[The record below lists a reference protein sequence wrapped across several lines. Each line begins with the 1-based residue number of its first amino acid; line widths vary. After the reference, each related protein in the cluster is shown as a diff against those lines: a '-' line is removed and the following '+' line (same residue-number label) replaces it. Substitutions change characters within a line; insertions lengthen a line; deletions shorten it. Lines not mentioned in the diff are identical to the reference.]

1 MNKWIEEIIE
11 AGEGYH
17 IEFKE
22 SLDKSFIEEVCAF
35 ANSSGG
41 KVILGVSDKGII
53 KGINTDNNFRSR
65 VQDSLRQLQP
75 YLNVGIE
82 IKNNLIIVDV
92 PDGNDKPYA
101 CSRGFFIRNGANSQK
116 LTRNEI
122 IEFFQKEGRVRFDE
136 LKNEK
141 AVFENDFDEKA
152 FENFLN
158 LAGITHSID
167 RMSLLRNLDCIT
179 DEGKFTNA
187 GVLFFAR
194 DIDFLL
200 NHAIVVCV
208 LYKGTEKVNILDKK
222 DFKGNIVENI
232 NNAILFVKRHT
243 NVQFKIEKLQR
254 EEIPDI
260 PDVALREA
268 IINAVCHRDYFD
280 KSANV
285 LIEVFDDRVEISNPG
300 GLPSGLKPSEFGRK
314 SVARNPLIASLLNR
328 INYIEKVGTG
338 INRIK
343 QAVAENE
350 NSSVEFSFDSV
361 FSVIFRRVP
370 EITSEGKVV
379 EETEITVDRTR
390 GKTRGKI
397 LEAIKQDPT
406 ITREELSRV
415 ADLSIRGVEWN
426 LTRLKKE
433 GKIKRVGSA
442 KGGHWEVIDESKNE
456 NIEKTPES

>member
-1 MNKWIEEIIE
+1 MNSWIEEIIE

-65 VQDSLRQLQP
+65 IQDSLRQLQP
-75 YLNVGIE
+75 NLNVGIE
-82 IKNNLIIVDV
+82 IKDNLIIVDV
-92 PDGNDKPYA
+92 LDGNDKPYA

-122 IEFFQKEGRVRFDE
+122 IEFFQKEGRVHFDE
-136 LKNEK
+136 LKNDK
-141 AVFENDFDEKA
+141 AVFESDFDEKA
-152 FENFLN
+152 FETFLN

-167 RMSLLRNLDCIT
+167 RMTLLKNLDCIT
-179 DEGKFTNA
+179 EDGKFTNA

-243 NVQFKIEKLQR
+243 NVQYKIEKLQR

-280 KSANV
+280 KSGNV

-300 GLPSGLKPSEFGRK
+300 GLPSGLKPSDFGRK

-328 INYIEKVGTG
+328 INYIEKVGD
-338 INRIK
+338 RK
-343 QAVAENE
+343 
-350 NSSVEFSFDSV
+350 SVV
-361 FSVIFRRVP
+361 
-370 EITSEGKVV
+370 
-379 EETEITVDRTR
+379 
-390 GKTRGKI
+390 
-397 LEAIKQDPT
+397 
-406 ITREELSRV
+406 
-415 ADLSIRGVEWN
+415 
-426 LTRLKKE
+426 
-433 GKIKRVGSA
+433 
-442 KGGHWEVIDESKNE
+442 
-456 NIEKTPES
+456 

>member
-41 KVILGVSDKGII
+41 KVILGVSDKGSI
-53 KGINTDNNFRSR
+53 KGINTDNSFRSR

-75 YLNVGIE
+75 YLDVGIE
-82 IKNNLIIVDV
+82 VKDNLIVVDV

-136 LKNEK
+136 LKNDK
-141 AVFENDFDEKA
+141 AVFKNDFDERA
-152 FENFLN
+152 FENFLD

-167 RMSLLRNLDCIT
+167 KMSLLRNLDCIT
-179 DEGKFTNA
+179 DDGKFTNA

-343 QAVAENE
+343 QAVAESDK
-350 NSSVEFSFDSV
+350 SSVEFSFNSG

>member
-1 MNKWIEEIIE
+1 MDSWIKEIIE

-22 SLDKSFIEEVCAF
+22 SFDKSFVEEVCAF

-41 KVILGVSDKGII
+41 KVILGISDKGII
-53 KGINTDNNFRSR
+53 KGINTDNSVRSR
-65 VQDSLRQLQP
+65 IQDSLRQLQP
-75 YLNVGIE
+75 SLNVGID
-82 IKNNLIIVDV
+82 IKDNLIIIDV
-92 PDGNDKPYA
+92 PDGHDKPYA

-122 IEFFQKEGRVRFDE
+122 IEYFQKEGRIRFDE
-136 LKNEK
+136 LKNDK
-141 AVFENDFDEKA
+141 AVFENDFDERA
-152 FENFLN
+152 FKDFLN

-179 DEGKFTNA
+179 DDGKFTNA

-243 NVQFKIEKLQR
+243 NVQYKIEKLQR

-260 PDVALREA
+260 PDIALREA

-300 GLPSGLKPSEFGRK
+300 GLPSGLKPSDFGRK
-314 SVARNPLIASLLNR
+314 SVARNPLIASLLSR

-350 NSSVEFSFDSV
+350 RSSVEFSFDGV
-361 FSVIFRRVP
+361 FSVVFRKLS
-370 EITSEGKVV
+370 EIPAEREAVEGS
-379 EETEITVDRTR
+379 EITVRETV
-390 GKTRGKI
+390 GKI
-397 LEAIKQDPT
+397 LEAIRDNPT
-406 ITREELSRV
+406 ITREELSQV
-415 ADLSIRGVEWN
+415 TDLSIRGVEWN
-426 LTRLKKE
+426 LARLKKE
-433 GKIKRVGSA
+433 GKIKRIGPDR
-442 KGGHWEVIDESKNE
+442 GGHWEIIDDSKNE
-456 NIEKTPES
+456 NIDEASEL

>member
-1 MNKWIEEIIE
+1 MNSWIEEIIE

-22 SLDKSFIEEVCAF
+22 SFDKSFIEEVCAF

-41 KVILGVSDKGII
+41 KIILGISDKGII
-53 KGINTDNNFRSR
+53 KGINTDNSFRSR
-65 VQDSLRQLQP
+65 IQDSLRQLQP
-75 YLNVGIE
+75 SLNIGIE
-82 IKNNLIIVDV
+82 IKNNLIVIDV
-92 PDGNDKPYA
+92 PDGHDKPYA

-122 IEFFQKEGRVRFDE
+122 IEYFRKESRIRFDE
-136 LKNEK
+136 LKNDK
-141 AVFENDFDEKA
+141 AIFENDFDERA
-152 FENFLN
+152 FKDFLN

-179 DEGKFTNA
+179 DDGKFTNA

-243 NVQFKIEKLQR
+243 NVQYKIEKLQR

-260 PDVALREA
+260 PDIALREA

-285 LIEVFDDRVEISNPG
+285 LIEVFDDRVEISDPG
-300 GLPSGLKPSEFGRK
+300 GLPSGLKPSDFGRK

-343 QAVAENE
+343 QTVTENE
-350 NSSVEFSFDSV
+350 RSSVEFSFDGG
-361 FSVIFRRVP
+361 FSVVFRRLETTP
-370 EITSEGKVV
+370 EMELGEGSEKSS
-379 EETEITVDRTR
+379 EKSSE
-390 GKTRGKI
+390 KI
-397 LEAIKQDPT
+397 LKLISDNKYISAQELAELLGISSRAVEKQ
-406 ITREELSRV
+406 I
-415 ADLSIRGVEWN
+415 AN
-426 LTRLKKE
+426 LKDKGILKRI
-433 GKIKRVGSA
+433 GPD
-442 KGGHWEVIDESKNE
+442 KGGHWEVDQELA
-456 NIEKTPES
+456 NILDRT

>member
-1 MNKWIEEIIE
+1 MDNSIQEMIE
-11 AGEGYH
+11 AGEGYR

-41 KVILGVSDKGII
+41 KIILGVSDKGII
-53 KGINTDNNFRSR
+53 KGINTDNSFRSR
-65 VQDSLRQLQP
+65 IQDSLRQLQP
-75 YLNVGIE
+75 SLNVGMEIE
-82 IKNNLIIVDV
+82 GNLIVVDV

-122 IEFFQKEGRVRFDE
+122 IEYFQKEGRIRFDE
-136 LKNEK
+136 LKNDK
-141 AVFENDFDEKA
+141 AVFENDFDERA
-152 FENFLN
+152 FKDFLN

-179 DEGKFTNA
+179 DDGKFTNA

-243 NVQFKIEKLQR
+243 NVQYKIEKLQR

-260 PDVALREA
+260 PDIALREA

-280 KSANV
+280 KSSNV

-300 GLPSGLKPSEFGRK
+300 GLPSGLKPSDFGRK

-350 NSSVEFSFDSV
+350 RSSVEFSFDSG
-361 FSVIFRRVP
+361 FSVIFRKLELTP
-370 EITSEGKVV
+370 ETGLGEKLGEKLGENELAIVKEISNDPNIT
-379 EETEITVDRTR
+379 I
-390 GKTRGKI
+390 
-397 LEAIKQDPT
+397 A
-406 ITREELSRV
+406 ELSQRV
-415 ADLSIRGVEWN
+415 EISTTAIEN
-426 LTRLKKE
+426 NITKLKEK
-433 GKIKRVGSA
+433 GILKRVGPD
-442 KGGHWEVIDESKNE
+442 KGGYWEIDPELASTLN
-456 NIEKTPES
+456 KT

>member
-1 MNKWIEEIIE
+1 MNSWIKEIIE

-22 SLDKSFIEEVCAF
+22 SFDKSFIEEVCAF

-41 KVILGVSDKGII
+41 KIILGISDKGII
-53 KGINTDNNFRSR
+53 KGINTDNSFRSR
-65 VQDSLRQLQP
+65 IQDSLRQLQP
-75 YLNVGIE
+75 SLNVGVE
-82 IKNNLIIVDV
+82 VKDNLIIIDV
-92 PDGNDKPYA
+92 PDGHDKPYA

-122 IEFFQKEGRVRFDE
+122 IEYFQKEGRIRFDE
-136 LKNEK
+136 LKNDK
-141 AVFENDFDEKA
+141 AVFENDFDERA
-152 FENFLN
+152 FKDFLN

-167 RMSLLRNLDCIT
+167 RMSLLKNLDCIT
-179 DEGKFTNA
+179 DDGKFTNA

-208 LYKGTEKVNILDKK
+208 LYKGKEKVNILDKK

-243 NVQFKIEKLQR
+243 NVQYKIEKLQR

-260 PDVALREA
+260 PDIALREA

-280 KSANV
+280 KSSNV

-300 GLPSGLKPSEFGRK
+300 GLPNGLKPSDFGRK

-350 NSSVEFSFDSV
+350 RSSVEFSFDGG
-361 FSVIFRRVP
+361 FSVIFRKLEMIP
-370 EITSEGKVV
+370 EIGIRRKVRRKV
-379 EETEITVDRTR
+379 RRKPIGDY
-390 GKTRGKI
+390 
-397 LEAIKQDPT
+397 
-406 ITREELSRV
+406 
-415 ADLSIRGVEWN
+415 
-426 LTRLKKE
+426 
-433 GKIKRVGSA
+433 
-442 KGGHWEVIDESKNE
+442 
-456 NIEKTPES
+456 

>member
-1 MNKWIEEIIE
+1 MNNSIQEMIE
-11 AGEGYH
+11 AGEGYR

-22 SLDKSFIEEVCAF
+22 SLDKSFVEEVCAF

-41 KVILGVSDKGII
+41 KIILGVSDKGII
-53 KGINTDNNFRSR
+53 KGINTDNSFRSR

-82 IKNNLIIVDV
+82 IKDNLIVVEV

-122 IEFFQKEGRVRFDE
+122 IEYFQKEGRIRFDE
-136 LKNEK
+136 LKNDK
-141 AVFENDFDEKA
+141 AVFENDFDERA
-152 FENFLN
+152 FKDFLN

-167 RMSLLRNLDCIT
+167 RMSLLRNLDCIS
-179 DEGKFTNA
+179 DDGKFTNA

-243 NVQFKIEKLQR
+243 NVQYKIEKLQR
-254 EEIPDI
+254 EEITDI
-260 PDVALREA
+260 PDIALREA

-280 KSANV
+280 KSSNV

-300 GLPSGLKPSEFGRK
+300 GLPSGLKPSDFGRK

-350 NSSVEFSFDSV
+350 RSSVEFSFDSG
-361 FSVIFRRVP
+361 FSVIFRRLSD
-370 EITSEGKVV
+370 ISSESKEV
-379 EETEITVDRTR
+379 EGLEITV
-390 GKTRGKI
+390 GKTVGKI
-397 LEAIKQDPT
+397 LEAIRDNPS
-406 ITREELSRV
+406 ITREELSQV
-415 ADLSIRGVEWN
+415 TDLSIRGVEWN
-426 LTRLKKE
+426 LARLKKE
-433 GKIKRVGSA
+433 GKIIRIGPD
-442 KGGHWEVIDESKNE
+442 KGGHWEIINDSKNE
-456 NIEKTPES
+456 YIGEASDL

>member
-1 MNKWIEEIIE
+1 MNSWIEEIIE

-65 VQDSLRQLQP
+65 IQDSLRQLQP
-75 YLNVGIE
+75 SLNAGIE
-82 IKNNLIIVDV
+82 IKDNLIIVGV

-101 CSRGFFIRNGANSQK
+101 CSRGLFIRNGANSQK

-141 AVFENDFDEKA
+141 AVFESDFDEKA
-152 FENFLN
+152 FENFIN

-179 DEGKFTNA
+179 DDEKFTNV

-243 NVQFKIEKLQR
+243 NVQYKIEKLQR

-280 KSANV
+280 KSGNV

-300 GLPSGLKPSEFGRK
+300 GLPSGLKLSDFGRK
-314 SVARNPLIASLLNR
+314 GVVRNPLIASLLNR

-350 NSSVEFSFDSV
+350 RSSVEFSFDSG
-361 FSVIFRRVP
+361 FSVIFRR
-370 EITSEGKVV
+370 
-379 EETEITVDRTR
+379 
-390 GKTRGKI
+390 
-397 LEAIKQDPT
+397 LA
-406 ITREELSRV
+406 
-415 ADLSIRGVEWN
+415 
-426 LTRLKKE
+426 LTPDMGLGEKLGEKL
-433 GKIKRVGSA
+433 G
-442 KGGHWEVIDESKNE
+442 E
-456 NIEKTPES
+456 NCGEKFEYRII

>member
-1 MNKWIEEIIE
+1 MDNSIQEMIE
-11 AGEGYH
+11 AGEGYR

-41 KVILGVSDKGII
+41 KIILGVSDKGII
-53 KGINTDNNFRSR
+53 KGINTDNSFRSR
-65 VQDSLRQLQP
+65 IQDSLRQLQP
-75 YLNVGIE
+75 SLNVGMEIE
-82 IKNNLIIVDV
+82 GNLIVVDV

-122 IEFFQKEGRVRFDE
+122 IEYFQKEGRIRFDE
-136 LKNEK
+136 LKNDK
-141 AVFENDFDEKA
+141 AVFENDFDERA
-152 FENFLN
+152 FKDFLN

-179 DEGKFTNA
+179 DDGKFTNA

-243 NVQFKIEKLQR
+243 NVQYKIEKLQR

-260 PDVALREA
+260 PDIALREA

-280 KSANV
+280 KSSNV

-300 GLPSGLKPSEFGRK
+300 GLPSGLKPSDFGRK

-350 NSSVEFSFDSV
+350 RSSVKFSFDSG
-361 FSVIFRRVP
+361 FSVIFRKLELTP
-370 EITSEGKVV
+370 ETGLGEKLGEKLGENELAIVKEISNDPNIT
-379 EETEITVDRTR
+379 I
-390 GKTRGKI
+390 
-397 LEAIKQDPT
+397 A
-406 ITREELSRV
+406 ELSQRV
-415 ADLSIRGVEWN
+415 EISTTAIEN
-426 LTRLKKE
+426 NITKLKEK
-433 GKIKRVGSA
+433 GILKRVGPD
-442 KGGHWEVIDESKNE
+442 KGGYWEIDPELASTLN
-456 NIEKTPES
+456 KT

>member
-1 MNKWIEEIIE
+1 MDSSIQDMID
-11 AGEGYH
+11 AGEGYR

-41 KVILGVSDKGII
+41 KIILGVSDKGIV
-53 KGINTDNNFRSR
+53 KGINTDNSFRSR
-65 VQDSLRQLQP
+65 IQDSLRQLQP
-75 YLNVGIE
+75 YLDVNIE
-82 IKNNLIIVDV
+82 IKENLIAVNV
-92 PDGNDKPYA
+92 PEGNDKPYA
-101 CSRGFFIRNGANSQK
+101 CSRGFFIRNGASSQK

-122 IEFFQKEGRVRFDE
+122 IEFFQKEGRIRFDE
-136 LKNEK
+136 LKNDK

-167 RMSLLRNLDCIT
+167 RTSLLRNLDCVT
-179 DEGKFTNA
+179 DDGKLTNA
-187 GVLFFAR
+187 GVLFFAK

-208 LYKGTEKVNILDKK
+208 LYKGTEKVDILDKK

-243 NVQFKIEKLQR
+243 NVQYKIEKLQR

-268 IINAVCHRDYFD
+268 VVNAVCHRDYFD
-280 KSANV
+280 KSSNV

-343 QAVAENE
+343 QSVADNE
-350 NSSVEFSFDSV
+350 NLSVEFSFNSG
-361 FSVIFRRVP
+361 FSVIFRRVLK
-370 EITSEGKVV
+370 IISEGKEV
-379 EETEITVDRTR
+379 EEAEITVGKTR

-397 LEAIKQDPT
+397 LEAIKDDPT
-406 ITREELSRV
+406 ITREELSRI

-433 GKIKRVGSA
+433 GKIKRIGSA

-456 NIEKTPES
+456 NIKKAPES

>member
-1 MNKWIEEIIE
+1 MDNSIQEMIE
-11 AGEGYH
+11 AGEGYR

-41 KVILGVSDKGII
+41 KIILGVSDKGII
-53 KGINTDNNFRSR
+53 KGINTDNSFRSR
-65 VQDSLRQLQP
+65 IQDSLRQLQP
-75 YLNVGIE
+75 SLNVGMEIE
-82 IKNNLIIVDV
+82 GNLIVVDV

-122 IEFFQKEGRVRFDE
+122 IEYFQKEGRIRFDE
-136 LKNEK
+136 LKNDK
-141 AVFENDFDEKA
+141 AVFENDFDERA
-152 FENFLN
+152 FKDFLN

-179 DEGKFTNA
+179 DDGKFTNA

-243 NVQFKIEKLQR
+243 NVQYKIEKLQR

-260 PDVALREA
+260 PDIALREA

-280 KSANV
+280 KSSNV

-300 GLPSGLKPSEFGRK
+300 GLPSGLKPSDFGRK

-350 NSSVEFSFDSV
+350 RSSVEFSFDSG
-361 FSVIFRRVP
+361 FSVIFRKLELTP
-370 EITSEGKVV
+370 ETGLGEKLGERLGENELAIVKEISNDPNIT
-379 EETEITVDRTR
+379 I
-390 GKTRGKI
+390 
-397 LEAIKQDPT
+397 A
-406 ITREELSRV
+406 ELSQRV
-415 ADLSIRGVEWN
+415 EISTTAIEN
-426 LTRLKKE
+426 NITKLKEK
-433 GKIKRVGSA
+433 GILKRVGPD
-442 KGGHWEVIDESKNE
+442 KGGYWEIDPELASTLN
-456 NIEKTPES
+456 KT

>member
-1 MNKWIEEIIE
+1 MDSSIQDLID
-11 AGEGYH
+11 AGEGYR

-22 SLDKSFIEEVCAF
+22 SLEKSFIEEVCAF

-41 KVILGVSDKGII
+41 KIILGISDKGII

-65 VQDSLRQLQP
+65 IQDSLRQLQP
-75 YLNVGIE
+75 SLDVGIE
-82 IKNNLIIVDV
+82 IKGNLILVDV

-101 CSRGFFIRNGANSQK
+101 CSRGFFIRNGGNSQK

-122 IEFFQKEGRVRFDE
+122 IEFFQKEGRIRFDE
-136 LKNEK
+136 MKNEK
-141 AVFENDFDEKA
+141 AVFENDFDERA
-152 FENFLN
+152 FKDFLN

-179 DEGKFTNA
+179 DDGKFTNA
-187 GVLFFAR
+187 GVLFFAK

-243 NVQFKIEKLQR
+243 NVQYKIEKLQR

-260 PDVALREA
+260 PDIALREA
-268 IINAVCHRDYFD
+268 IVNSVCHRDYFD

-300 GLPSGLKPSEFGRK
+300 GLPSGLKPSDFGRK

-350 NSSVEFSFDSV
+350 NSSVEFSFDSG
-361 FSVIFRRVP
+361 FSVIFRRLALTPDMVLEEKLGEKLGENQLDIIR
-370 EITSEGKVV
+370 EI
-379 EETEITVDRTR
+379 IN
-390 GKTRGKI
+390 
-397 LEAIKQDPT
+397 DPQ
-406 ITREELSRV
+406 ISIVELSQRIGISSTAIENNITKLKEKNV
-415 ADLSIRGVEWN
+415 LKRIGPDRG
-426 LTRLKKE
+426 
-433 GKIKRVGSA
+433 GY
-442 KGGHWEVIDESKNE
+442 WEVDPELA
-456 NIEKTPES
+456 KTLNKK

>member
-1 MNKWIEEIIE
+1 MNSWIEEIIE

-41 KVILGVSDKGII
+41 KIILGVSDKGLI
-53 KGINTDNNFRSR
+53 KGINTDNSFRSR

-75 YLNVGIE
+75 SLDVSVKVEDN
-82 IKNNLIIVDV
+82 IIVVDV

-136 LKNEK
+136 LKNDK
-141 AVFENDFDEKA
+141 AVFETDFDERA

-167 RMSLLRNLDCIT
+167 RMSLLRNLDCIME
-179 DEGKFTNA
+179 DGKFTNA

-222 DFKGNIVENI
+222 DFKGNLVENI

-243 NVQFKIEKLQR
+243 NVQYKIEKLQR

-260 PDVALREA
+260 PDIALREA

-280 KSANV
+280 KSSNV

-300 GLPSGLKPSEFGRK
+300 GLPSGLKPSDFGRK

-350 NSSVEFSFDSV
+350 RSVVEFSFDSG
-361 FSVIFRRVP
+361 FSVIFRRVS
-370 EITSEGKVV
+370 EIPSEHKEVEGSEIVVGKN
-379 EETEITVDRTR
+379 IR
-390 GKTRGKI
+390 KI
-397 LEAIKQDPT
+397 LKAIKDDPT
-406 ITREELSRV
+406 ITREELSRITE
-415 ADLSIRGVEWN
+415 LSIRGVEWN

-433 GKIKRVGSA
+433 GKIKRIGPS
-442 KGGHWEVIDESKNE
+442 KGGHWEIIDDFNNE
-456 NIEKTPES
+456 NGDKKSEL